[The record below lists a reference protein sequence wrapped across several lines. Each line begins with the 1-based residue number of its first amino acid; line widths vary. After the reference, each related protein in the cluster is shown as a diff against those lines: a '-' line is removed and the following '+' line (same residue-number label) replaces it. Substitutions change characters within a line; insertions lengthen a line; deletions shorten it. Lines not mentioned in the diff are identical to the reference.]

1 MTTNSHV
8 VPYLL
13 DMSAVLS
20 GLLGTLGGLY
30 GAYALYPKALRRFT
44 AGATTGLVGAV
55 VSGLTVV
62 VPALDVAWF
71 ANPGLMSFIVG
82 AVVWE
87 AYAFFLFIDVV
98 APVLEESDDPKSAAN
113 SQGSRNVMQPS
124 DVAAWIWFRVAWIGG
139 FGWAEIA
146 LLIAPHKHAIPNYIM
161 VPMLLGGIG
170 GLLYG
175 LVSDVPMVKPPLFSF
190 KKLATVVGVVTIVL
204 SAAVFL
210 ISLLVSHFTG
220 NVIGIDLPVVLK
232 AFLYI
237 VVTPIPIMISAAGF
251 APFAQWRMSK
261 VSERAYG
268 VIGIFLVLAA
278 FLLQLVQPIMDMVHI
293 HRS

>member
-1 MTTNSHV
+1 MNSHV

-13 DMSAVLS
+13 DISAVLS

-44 AGATTGLVGAV
+44 AAATTGLVGAV

-87 AYAFFLFIDVV
+87 AYGFFLFIDLV
-98 APVLEESDDPKSAAN
+98 APVLEKADTPRTAAD
-113 SQGSRNVMQPS
+113 SQGRRNEMQPS
-124 DVAAWIWFRVAWIGG
+124 DIAAWIWFRVAWIGG

-146 LLIAPHKHAIPNYIM
+146 LLIAPHKHTILNYI
-161 VPMLLGGIG
+161 VLTMLLGGIG
-170 GLLYG
+170 GLLFG
-175 LVSDVPMVKPPLFSF
+175 LVSDVPVVEPPLFSF
-190 KKLATVVGVVTIVL
+190 KKLATVVGVVTIL
-204 SAAVFL
+204 FSAAVFL
-210 ISLLVSHFTG
+210 ISFVVSHYTG
-220 NVIGIDLPVVLK
+220 SVIGIHLPVLLK
-232 AFLYI
+232 AFLYV

-251 APFAQWRMSK
+251 APFAQWRMSRL
-261 VSERAYG
+261 SERAYG

-278 FLLQLVQPIMDMVHI
+278 FLLQLVQPLVDIVHI
-293 HRS
+293 HKS